1 MSERYARQELFYGI
15 GKEGQKKL
23 TGKKVAIIGC
33 GALGCTSANL
43 MVRSGVGCVKIIDR
57 DFIEE
62 CNLQRQTLFDEDDI
76 SNNLPKAIAAKK
88 KLQKINSNITIEATV
103 AEINPS
109 NIDSNLH
116 DTDLIID
123 GTDNFETRF
132 LINDYCVKN
141 AIPWIYG
148 ACIGSIGITMSIIP
162 GVTPCLRCALQDIP
176 TFGSTETCDT
186 AGILSPASGIIAS
199 IQAAEALKIL
209 TDNVAAV
216 NRYLLKFDLWKN
228 EITRLKI
235 HNLREINICKTC
247 KSNQFEYLKMGKY
260 SATTTLCGRNA
271 VQIVPVN
278 GSNINL
284 PMLASRLKP
293 IGNVSFNKYM
303 LRLETDKYV
312 VTVFPDSRVIIT
324 GTNDLP
330 TAKSIYAKY
339 IGM

>member
-1 MSERYARQELFYGI
+1 
-15 GKEGQKKL
+15 
-23 TGKKVAIIGC
+23 
-33 GALGCTSANL
+33 
-43 MVRSGVGCVKIIDR
+43 
-57 DFIEE
+57 
-62 CNLQRQTLFDEDDI
+62 
-76 SNNLPKAIAAKK
+76 
-88 KLQKINSNITIEATV
+88 
-103 AEINPS
+103 
-109 NIDSNLH
+109 
-116 DTDLIID
+116 
-123 GTDNFETRF
+123 
-132 LINDYCVKN
+132 
-141 AIPWIYG
+141 
-148 ACIGSIGITMSIIP
+148 
-162 GVTPCLRCALQDIP
+162 LRCALQDIP